1 MAVPATQV
9 LQLDEHHHVGPHPH
23 DAMKCAYCGK
33 PATQIDLCH
42 GPLPVCDA
50 HDWLGHQ
57 LQPIPPATKPVK
69 PAKAKG

>member
-1 MAVPATQV
+1 
-9 LQLDEHHHVGPHPH
+9 
-23 DAMKCAYCGK
+23 MKCAYCGK